1 MTQVKMFFSFLLIVI
16 STQIFAQIPQD
27 KFLGKWLTKDKA
39 TVEVTKVGNSYS
51 IKQIDAVTEKD
62 KKENGKIIGK
72 DIQRETEI
80 QYKGLV
86 IDPSNGKDYKATWI
100 ISDDGK
106 TLTLKV
112 KWGLIKF
119 SEDWKKL

>member
-62 KKENGKIIGK
+62 KKEDGKIIGK

-100 ISDDGK
+100 ISSNGK
-106 TLTLKV
+106 NVELKV
-112 KWGLIKF
+112 KWGFINF
-119 SEDWKKL
+119 NETWSKL